1 MRTLVENVTNISI
14 HLFNDD
20 DGTVLEADGLYRD
33 SELLDS
39 NYNSET
45 ATIQTVGSAPEGWYG
60 SAFLLV
66 DGEWLPN
73 TLIDII

>member
-14 HLFNDD
+14 HLFHDD

-33 SELLDS
+33 GELLDS

-45 ATIQTVGSAPEGWYG
+45 ATIQTVESAPEGWYG
-60 SAFLLV
+60 SAFLLIN
-66 DGEWLPN
+66 GEWLPN
-73 TLIDII
+73 TPA